1 MDTLLRLIGGVVIYG
16 GGAAAISYGLF
27 KFLGQKWIESQFER
41 SLERH
46 KYELNQLYNRVTKI
60 HEKEFEVLPIAWRK
74 LLDAYS
80 KIVSMTFPL
89 QSYPDL
95 NRMSSEQFTFFLS
108 KTKLNELEKKELSDS
123 SDKNRYYQGAWKQ
136 HQLRECREGTSDFHS
151 YLLYNKIFLS
161 ADLFAKFN
169 EVDKILSEAL
179 SKTEEGVELDDYSQI
194 TAACKMIDK
203 KVEQLIN
210 DIEKL
215 VQKRLHYDD
224 AA

>member
-1 MDTLLRLIGGVVIYG
+1 MGEIVLYG
-16 GGAAAISYGLF
+16 GGAAAVSFALF
-27 KFLGQKWIESQFER
+27 KFLAQKWVESQFQR

-46 KYELNQLYNRVTKI
+46 KYDLNQLYNRITKI

-80 KIVSMTFPL
+80 KIIAVTFPI

-95 NRMSSEQFTFFLS
+95 NRMSADQYVFFLS
-108 KTKLNELEKKELSDS
+108 KTKLNELQKKELSES
-123 SDKNRYYQGAWKQ
+123 PDKNRYYQDAWRQ
-136 HQLRECREGTSDFHS
+136 CQLTETREIISDFHS
-151 YLLYNKIFLS
+151 YLIYNKIFLS
-161 ADLFAKFN
+161 TDLFAKFN
-169 EVDKILSEAL
+169 EVDKIISEAL
-179 SKTEEGVELDDYSQI
+179 SNSEEGMELNDYSKI
-194 TAACKMIDK
+194 SKAYKMIDK

-224 AA
+224 AS